1 MRAST
6 SSVKELSKCRPAP
19 HTRSTPSTGT
29 VMVKECRCAGRY
41 CLTKQQV
48 PTRRCFR
55 WSGAALVQQYGSV
68 GVMKTFITD
77 FELAAIKAIQ
87 SVFPEVVV
95 RGCSFHLR
103 QALMRRIQHEGLQS
117 VYDED
122 TQYMGWCTGSTRN
135 NTCRLCSQLSH

>member
-1 MRAST
+1 
-6 SSVKELSKCRPAP
+6 
-19 HTRSTPSTGT
+19 
-29 VMVKECRCAGRY
+29 
-41 CLTKQQV
+41 
-48 PTRRCFR
+48 
-55 WSGAALVQQYGSV
+55 
-68 GVMKTFITD
+68 MKTFITD

-122 TQYMGWCTGSTRN
+122 TQYMG
-135 NTCRLCSQLSH
+135 